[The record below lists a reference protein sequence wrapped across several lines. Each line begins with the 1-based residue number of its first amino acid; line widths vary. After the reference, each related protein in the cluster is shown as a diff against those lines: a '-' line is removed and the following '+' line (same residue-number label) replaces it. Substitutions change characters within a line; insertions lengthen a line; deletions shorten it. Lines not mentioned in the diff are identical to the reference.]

1 MVSVTVYSEDDREYL
16 SDALD
21 LCREYEQLLS
31 KTVEGSD
38 VWRINH
44 AGGTPT
50 EVEPRT
56 AELIETALYYSELS
70 GGAFDITIAPLTA
83 LWDFKSD
90 NPSLPKESDIEDA
103 LPLVGYRKVELDG
116 NTVTLQDK
124 MEIDLGAIAKG
135 YIADRLS
142 DYFKE
147 NGVERALINLGGN
160 IVTVGEKA
168 NGKWSIGVQV
178 PFEDRNVIEGVVRTG
193 EGSVVT
199 SGIYERYF
207 KVSDTVYHHI
217 LNPETGYPATSD
229 LLSVTVISEKSVDGD
244 ALATALFLLG
254 MEEGKQLI
262 ESMDGFGAVLISENG
277 EATVAGDVD
286 FARE

>member
-1 MVSVTVYSEDDREYL
+1 VTVYSEDDREYL